1 MHPGGI
7 GVVKNEQRT
16 KKKIKV
22 NEAKHG
28 NDPDGVGERLATL
41 RAAYGLSQR
50 ELARRAGLTN
60 GTISLIE
67 QGVTSPQVASL
78 KKILSVFSISIADF
92 FSLDT
97 ESASNVFFGKEDLVE
112 IGGGDISFLLV
123 NGRDKNRKLQMVT
136 ERYEPG
142 ADTGVEM
149 LQHSGEECGIVLSG
163 SLEVTV
169 GTERR
174 ILQAGEAY
182 YFNSSLPHRFR
193 NLGEEICEV
202 VSAATPPS
210 F

>member
-1 MHPGGI
+1 MSEP
-7 GVVKNEQRT
+7 
-16 KKKIKV
+16 
-22 NEAKHG
+22 KH
-28 NDPDGVGERLATL
+28 DSDGVGERLATL

-67 QGVTSPQVASL
+67 QGATSPQVASL

-92 FSLDT
+92 FSLDM
-97 ESASNVFFGKEDLVE
+97 ESASNVFFTKEDLVE
-112 IGGGDISFLLV
+112 IGGGDISFLLI
-123 NGRDKNRKLQMVT
+123 NGRDKSRKLQMVV
-136 ERYEPG
+136 ERYGPG
-142 ADTGVEM
+142 TDTGVEM
-149 LQHSGEECGIVLSG
+149 LQHSGEECGIVLKG

-169 GTERR
+169 GVERK
-174 ILQAGEAY
+174 ILKAGEAY

-193 NLGEEICEV
+193 NVSDDICEV